1 MVGKLKLVAVPIDG
15 EETGSGEGV
24 QQALLKVIEGKTS
37 LRRRETQF
45 SRAET
50 KTRETAP
57 QFNGQITETKC
68 VHGSDVRFEVKADIN
83 NGTTPARPNARVET
97 RLNSLGDPMR

>member
-1 MVGKLKLVAVPIDG
+1 VVGKLKLVAVPIDG

-45 SRAET
+45 SRAS
-50 KTRETAP
+50 AP